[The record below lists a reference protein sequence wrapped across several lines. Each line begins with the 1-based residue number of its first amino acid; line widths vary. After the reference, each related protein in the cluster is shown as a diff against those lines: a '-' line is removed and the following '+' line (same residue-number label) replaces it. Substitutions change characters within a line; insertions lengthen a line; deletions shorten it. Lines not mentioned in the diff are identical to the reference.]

1 MTDQYK
7 FYLTQLHRLPLS
19 QSIFTAKLLF
29 YIKTCSFYLSSYLFA
44 NAQHF
49 IYSPQELIL
58 QLGTDYAYIIV
69 LHTYNI
75 GSWSEELL
83 TCIAHLLLLFAC
95 CAPEACEYV
104 DALIRII
111 NYKSIHQS
119 TAMRQSNDQT
129 KLLDTT
135 LFSIINIARHQNFI
149 WFLRSKVSL
158 PETLLSINDR
168 SLKTLK
174 VSNSAS
180 LFFFEIFEQT
190 WRNPSKKY
198 KQILIMFLLNTF
210 VNLSKIDA
218 IQQKTA
224 DTNKVVLLIDMCD
237 PYSIVYDILW
247 ALSFNHDI
255 QQQLRSNT
263 PFMNEIICR
272 RIYEKPV
279 DVGCRVW
286 IDFDQIHGN
295 VMDTMAQAIE
305 QSNTIIICMS
315 EEYRKSNYCRAAANY
330 AFQRGTRIVP
340 ILLQEHYHPDGWL
353 LFIVSQFIF
362 VDFTRCEFSQA
373 IEILIK
379 ELKAPD
385 ISEIRVLS
393 VTADEEVNEISS
405 FVIMS
410 PEPSPSLV
418 LPKNILD
425 WTQTHVQDW
434 LISNVLLQMSRLCAN
449 CDGQSPMCM
458 SEMLENLQRQ
468 QVISLLQEDSLRR
481 TSQSLSLVEFTYFRS
496 LLNQQKVY
504 LESRMIPEA
513 S

>member
-1 MTDQYK
+1 
-7 FYLTQLHRLPLS
+7 
-19 QSIFTAKLLF
+19 
-29 YIKTCSFYLSSYLFA
+29 
-44 NAQHF
+44 
-49 IYSPQELIL
+49 
-58 QLGTDYAYIIV
+58 
-69 LHTYNI
+69 
-75 GSWSEELL
+75 
-83 TCIAHLLLLFAC
+83 
-95 CAPEACEYV
+95 
-104 DALIRII
+104 
-111 NYKSIHQS
+111 
-119 TAMRQSNDQT
+119 
-129 KLLDTT
+129 
-135 LFSIINIARHQNFI
+135 
-149 WFLRSKVSL
+149 
-158 PETLLSINDR
+158 
-168 SLKTLK
+168 
-174 VSNSAS
+174 
-180 LFFFEIFEQT
+180 
-190 WRNPSKKY
+190 
-198 KQILIMFLLNTF
+198 
-210 VNLSKIDA
+210 
-218 IQQKTA
+218 
-224 DTNKVVLLIDMCD
+224 
-237 PYSIVYDILW
+237 
-247 ALSFNHDI
+247 
-255 QQQLRSNT
+255 
-263 PFMNEIICR
+263 
-272 RIYEKPV
+272 
-279 DVGCRVW
+279 
-286 IDFDQIHGN
+286 
-295 VMDTMAQAIE
+295 MDTMAQAIE

-434 LISNVLLQMSRLCAN
+434 LISNVLLQMSHLCAN
-449 CDGQSPMCM
+449 CDGQSPMYM

-481 TSQSLSLVEFTYFRS
+481 TSQSLTLVEFTYFRS

-513 S
+513 SKSKRGKLQIKSFDCCQIL

>member
-1 MTDQYK
+1 
-7 FYLTQLHRLPLS
+7 
-19 QSIFTAKLLF
+19 
-29 YIKTCSFYLSSYLFA
+29 
-44 NAQHF
+44 
-49 IYSPQELIL
+49 
-58 QLGTDYAYIIV
+58 
-69 LHTYNI
+69 
-75 GSWSEELL
+75 
-83 TCIAHLLLLFAC
+83 
-95 CAPEACEYV
+95 
-104 DALIRII
+104 
-111 NYKSIHQS
+111 
-119 TAMRQSNDQT
+119 MRQSNDQT

-180 LFFFEIFEQT
+180 LFFSEIFEQT

-263 PFMNEIICR
+263 PFMQFPFTVKLVYLPKVCDDQQIRKITYNLLWNLNTNHTDLTRIKNEIICR
-272 RIYEKPV
+272 RIYEKLV

-434 LISNVLLQMSRLCAN
+434 LISNVLLQMSHLCAN
-449 CDGQSPMCM
+449 CDGQSPMYM

-513 S
+513 SKSKRGKLQIKSFDCCQIL

>member
-1 MTDQYK
+1 MEDNFEGLISTLQTSSSCDDLLCEVRLILEKQNSLLSSALISQFHRSLLILEHWTWQLFSQTTHEWVQKSNCVELLHTIALFNKNLNLNYKDVEANIEGSLLVLKPTNGINLIFENIEKITDDIDLFISIVSLWFDNLANLLQKNSKFEICPIIIYVNLYITRHYIMTDQYK
-7 FYLTQLHRLPLS
+7 FYLTRLHRLPLS

-104 DALIRII
+104 DVLIRII

-158 PETLLSINDR
+158 PETLLSISKICVYDRLCLCIYGILGEILDDR

-263 PFMNEIICR
+263 PFM
-272 RIYEKPV
+272 
-279 DVGCRVW
+279 
-286 IDFDQIHGN
+286 
-295 VMDTMAQAIE
+295 
-305 QSNTIIICMS
+305 
-315 EEYRKSNYCRAAANY
+315 
-330 AFQRGTRIVP
+330 
-340 ILLQEHYHPDGWL
+340 
-353 LFIVSQFIF
+353 
-362 VDFTRCEFSQA
+362 
-373 IEILIK
+373 
-379 ELKAPD
+379 
-385 ISEIRVLS
+385 VLCP
-393 VTADEEVNEISS
+393 N
-405 FVIMS
+405 
-410 PEPSPSLV
+410 
-418 LPKNILD
+418 
-425 WTQTHVQDW
+425 
-434 LISNVLLQMSRLCAN
+434 
-449 CDGQSPMCM
+449 
-458 SEMLENLQRQ
+458 LENK
-468 QVISLLQEDSLRR
+468 ISDRIISKN
-481 TSQSLSLVEFTYFRS
+481 
-496 LLNQQKVY
+496 LNSKCSY
-504 LESRMIPEA
+504 LENSPLRNQKSRKNYLSKANFEKRFA
-513 S
+513 VTSSS

>member
-7 FYLTQLHRLPLS
+7 FYLTRLHRLPLS

-104 DALIRII
+104 DVLIRII

-263 PFMNEIICR
+263 PFM
-272 RIYEKPV
+272 
-279 DVGCRVW
+279 
-286 IDFDQIHGN
+286 
-295 VMDTMAQAIE
+295 
-305 QSNTIIICMS
+305 
-315 EEYRKSNYCRAAANY
+315 
-330 AFQRGTRIVP
+330 
-340 ILLQEHYHPDGWL
+340 
-353 LFIVSQFIF
+353 
-362 VDFTRCEFSQA
+362 
-373 IEILIK
+373 
-379 ELKAPD
+379 
-385 ISEIRVLS
+385 VLCP
-393 VTADEEVNEISS
+393 N
-405 FVIMS
+405 
-410 PEPSPSLV
+410 
-418 LPKNILD
+418 
-425 WTQTHVQDW
+425 
-434 LISNVLLQMSRLCAN
+434 
-449 CDGQSPMCM
+449 
-458 SEMLENLQRQ
+458 LENK
-468 QVISLLQEDSLRR
+468 ISDRIISKN
-481 TSQSLSLVEFTYFRS
+481 
-496 LLNQQKVY
+496 LNSKCSY
-504 LESRMIPEA
+504 LENSPLRNQKSRKNYLSKANFEKRFA
-513 S
+513 VTSSS